1 VSDERLD
8 QLPQVALVQDDD
20 VIEKFSA
27 YGFDKSLRDPILP
40 RALVAGAR
48 WFHEHRP
55 DRRRQPCR
63 EDGIAIDDQKARRR
77 LGGKGLAQLLRHPG
91 RSRREKSQMK
101 KGTDHEVSGE
111 NVFKDLDVP
120 SADEGLTNAELAAR
134 IAEVIARMKLT
145 QAAAG
150 EILGADQPTVSALLR
165 EASRASPSTG
175 S

>member
-1 VSDERLD
+1 
-8 QLPQVALVQDDD
+8 
-20 VIEKFSA
+20 
-27 YGFDKSLRDPILP
+27 
-40 RALVAGAR
+40 
-48 WFHEHRP
+48 
-55 DRRRQPCR
+55 
-63 EDGIAIDDQKARRR
+63 
-77 LGGKGLAQLLRHPG
+77 
-91 RSRREKSQMK
+91 MK